1 MSGGRL
7 GSLLAIAWV
16 GSSVLPACGGAAFTT
31 GGVSGVDA
39 GPATQDAQPV
49 AASTDAATGS
59 DAGAGWCATQSA
71 THTFCEDFLH
81 GVPDKLVGLSANA
94 MLVPDVIDFESAPQS
109 MAAITPALPKKGDAA
124 AALATHDFSGATGT
138 QFVLA
143 SYFKVASSCFPG
155 NGGFDPVSI
164 AILEFPEQGY
174 GLAIDATPS
183 GVALVEVTLGPDGGV
198 TDTPQVT
205 TFDSPA
211 LLDTWKLWTLT
222 INGGIG
228 KSITLTVGGAQVI
241 PSRPLKNA
249 PPIALLQHP
258 ALLLGASVKNDQGL
272 SPGCRVN
279 VDDILFDAKSAA
291 TTAN

>member
-16 GSSVLPACGGAAFTT
+16 GSSVLPACGGDAFTT
-31 GGVSGVDA
+31 GSAPGVDA
-39 GPATQDAQPV
+39 GPPAQDAQSGAP
-49 AASTDAATGS
+49 STDAATPA

-94 MLVPDVIDFESAPQS
+94 MLVPDMVDFESPPQS

-124 AALATHDFSGATGT
+124 AALATHDFSGATGS

-198 TDTPQVT
+198 TSTPQVT
-205 TFDSPA
+205 TFDSPG

-222 INGGIG
+222 VNGSVG
-228 KSITLTVGGAQVI
+228 KSIGLTVVGAKVNH
-241 PSRPLKNA
+241 SRPQKNA
-249 PPIALLQHP
+249 PLAILQHP
-258 ALLLGASVKNDQGL
+258 ALLLGASGKNHPAL
-272 SPGCRVN
+272 SLGCRVN

-291 TTAN
+291 TPAN